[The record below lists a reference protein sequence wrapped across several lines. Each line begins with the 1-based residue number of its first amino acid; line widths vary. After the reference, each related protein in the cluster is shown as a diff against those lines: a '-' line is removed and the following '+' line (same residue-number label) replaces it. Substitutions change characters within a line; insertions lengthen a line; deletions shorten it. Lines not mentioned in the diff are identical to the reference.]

1 LRADVAPPPGGKRNH
16 LFDEVIAMLAFAVTV
31 VVAVPIAILVTPFRV
46 VTGWFTRTS
55 PR

>member
-1 LRADVAPPPGGKRNH
+1 
-16 LFDEVIAMLAFAVTV
+16 V